1 MKVTN
6 TSELSSFMDQLK
18 DWCRLQ
24 SFETLL
30 AAIDAAE
37 NSSFTASELILKYA
51 EVLKRFKDQLPDRLP
66 TSFRE
71 SWASAL
77 YVAETGV
84 DTVQYETKKR
94 SLFSFG

>member
-1 MKVTN
+1 
-6 TSELSSFMDQLK
+6 MDQLK
-18 DWCRLQ
+18 EWCRLQ

-30 AAIDAAE
+30 AAIESAE

-51 EVLKRFKDQLPDRLP
+51 EVLKRFKEGLPERLP

-77 YVAETGV
+77 QVAETGV
-84 DTVQYETKKR
+84 DTVRYETKKR